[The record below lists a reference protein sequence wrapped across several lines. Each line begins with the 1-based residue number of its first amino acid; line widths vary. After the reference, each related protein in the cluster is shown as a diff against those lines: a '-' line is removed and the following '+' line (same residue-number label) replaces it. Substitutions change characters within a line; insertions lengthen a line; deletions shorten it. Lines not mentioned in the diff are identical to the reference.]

1 MKKLWILPLAAC
13 LGMAC
18 SHTTATEETFTE
30 TTMAPADD
38 NVIYDTLPSMPEGT
52 VYNASQILQMAKNYS
67 HAPIVAVDHMEG
79 DKVVVHCYAET
90 DLATETY
97 DWLTIDPNTGQAVN
111 LMEEEIDLT
120 RYLK

>member
-1 MKKLWILPLAAC
+1 MKKIWILPLAAC
-13 LGMAC
+13 LCMAC
-18 SHTTATEETFTE
+18 SQSDTAEEPYTLASTS
-30 TTMAPADD
+30 PADN

-79 DKVVVHCYAET
+79 DNVVVHCYAET
-90 DLATETY
+90 DIATTTY
-97 DWLTIDPNTGQAVN
+97 DWLTVNPNTGQAVN
-111 LMEEEIDLT
+111 FMEEEVDLT